1 MYSSSGGFTFQP
13 SAAGSWKSVVSSRK
27 LEAKAMEVSRHPLGV
42 SLLAYGVLQ
51 VGFLLAKKKKCKS
64 ERVSW
69 LLANGYRLLASDY

>member
-1 MYSSSGGFTFQP
+1 
-13 SAAGSWKSVVSSRK
+13 
-27 LEAKAMEVSRHPLGV
+27 MEVSRHPLGV